1 MSIKIP
7 SFVGNTKF
15 AKVDKLINL
24 PSHIKN
30 NIYTYLERDDKWKN
44 RFTNDVLSDKRI
56 NKGIRYIGVCGD
68 NTFCLQ
74 CYEDGPGE
82 NHFYYD
88 YDEQIIEDHSY
99 PQISL
104 NFEEYKYHALHSR
117 ITLVTTNYYDFTNWL
132 SHWNGVYSTVMRE
145 LISKTYKHGCCH
157 EIHAC
162 GGKAYYDGWLC
173 RNMTPYE
180 RSSYISWAGEEDT
193 GGRRVIDEV
202 GEFRVVVGTLDYNLS
217 RVIKHKDC
225 LFTDQKDTI
234 TDDEIA
240 MRYLKYKLIISP
252 VNYIFENYSSDSS
265 KINIDAETIRN
276 HDKCVFQINHM
287 LGTRILDLD
296 KPFRPADLLLINGYF
311 SGYFIN
317 FEMNLNIN
325 QFNEEYNKNHILHS
339 DNVKAFNRY
348 LEDYLV

>member
-1 MSIKIP
+1 M
-7 SFVGNTKF
+7 
-15 AKVDKLINL
+15 
-24 PSHIKN
+24 
-30 NIYTYLERDDKWKN
+30 
-44 RFTNDVLSDKRI
+44 
-56 NKGIRYIGVCGD
+56 
-68 NTFCLQ
+68 
-74 CYEDGPGE
+74 
-82 NHFYYD
+82 
-88 YDEQIIEDHSY
+88 
-99 PQISL
+99 
-104 NFEEYKYHALHSR
+104 
-117 ITLVTTNYYDFTNWL
+117 
-132 SHWNGVYSTVMRE
+132 
-145 LISKTYKHGCCH
+145 
-157 EIHAC
+157 
-162 GGKAYYDGWLC
+162 
-173 RNMTPYE
+173 
-180 RSSYISWAGEEDT
+180 
-193 GGRRVIDEV
+193 
-202 GEFRVVVGTLDYNLS
+202 GTLDYNLS

-325 QFNEEYNKNHILHS
+325 QFNEEYNKNHIIHS